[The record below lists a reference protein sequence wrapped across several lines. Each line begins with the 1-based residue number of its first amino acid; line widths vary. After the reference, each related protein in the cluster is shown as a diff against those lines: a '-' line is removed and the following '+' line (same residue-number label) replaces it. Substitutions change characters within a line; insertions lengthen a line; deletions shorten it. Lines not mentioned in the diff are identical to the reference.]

1 MVSRRTKIALIVVVA
16 LLATLAAVA
25 LAAHVLISRQDHELI
40 KRELA
45 YRVKASTGFELQING
60 PLELPYSL
68 LPTVVLEDIV
78 LNNPG
83 FDGEKNLL
91 EAKELRIRFAAL
103 PLLNDEILV
112 YESSM
117 SSVELNLEVSSDGR
131 SNWISSEPGDTNAVP
146 IKIAVHELNFE
157 NIRLSYRNLQTG
169 VAFGVPIEELNLR
182 APIFNDQ
189 IQMRLR
195 AELVGTPGE
204 ITGTLGSTQDIL
216 SGNAV
221 PIDAR
226 NSW

>member
-1 MVSRRTKIALIVVVA
+1 MVSRRTKIALIIVVA
-16 LLATLAAVA
+16 LLATVAAVA
-25 LAAHVLISRQDHELI
+25 LTAHALISGQDHELI

-45 YRVKASTGFELQING
+45 SRVKASTGFELQING

-91 EAKELRIRFAAL
+91 EAKKLRIRFAAL

-117 SSVELNLEVSSDGR
+117 SSVKLNLEVSSDGR
-131 SNWISSEPGDTNAVP
+131 SNWISSKPGDTNAAP
-146 IKIAVHELNFE
+146 AEIAVHKLDLE

-169 VAFGVPIEELNLR
+169 VVFDR
-182 APIFNDQ
+182 
-189 IQMRLR
+189 
-195 AELVGTPGE
+195 
-204 ITGTLGSTQDIL
+204 
-216 SGNAV
+216 
-221 PIDAR
+221 
-226 NSW
+226 